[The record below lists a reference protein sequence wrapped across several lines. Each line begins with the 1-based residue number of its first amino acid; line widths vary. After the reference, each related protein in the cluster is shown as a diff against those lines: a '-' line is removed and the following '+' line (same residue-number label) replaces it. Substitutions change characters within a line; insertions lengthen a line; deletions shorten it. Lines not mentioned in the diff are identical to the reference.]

1 MANAPHHG
9 ASDGHI
15 RAARACP
22 ARACRR
28 ADAPDQ
34 AALYLQVHES
44 SSVCF
49 GDSMSPPRMGECDEC
64 AKYLQVTSNAIRRGD
79 FAPQEHS
86 GHPRHVVVRTSGLDL
101 VAEPSNEQ
109 PARSDTR
116 SFFPSHRAPAPAQA
130 AWRNYLRTWGIIENG
145 SEDGSEDGTAR
156 GPTWGPENLG
166 TASAEWQQKTQ
177 EFVHILA

>member
-1 MANAPHHG
+1 MASSAALHTTHHG
-9 ASDGHI
+9 AADG
-15 RAARACP
+15 
-22 ARACRR
+22 R
-28 ADAPDQ
+28 ADAADQ

-44 SSVCF
+44 SYFSSVCF
-49 GDSMSPPRMGECDEC
+49 GGSMSPPRMGGRDEC

-79 FAPQEHS
+79 FAPEEHS

-109 PARSDTR
+109 PARSDTH
-116 SFFPSHRAPAPAQA
+116 SFFPSRRAPAPAQA
-130 AWRNYLRTWGIIENG
+130 DWRNYLRTWGIFENG
-145 SEDGSEDGTAR
+145 SEDGSKDGTAR

-166 TASAEWQQKTQ
+166 TASAEWQEKTQ